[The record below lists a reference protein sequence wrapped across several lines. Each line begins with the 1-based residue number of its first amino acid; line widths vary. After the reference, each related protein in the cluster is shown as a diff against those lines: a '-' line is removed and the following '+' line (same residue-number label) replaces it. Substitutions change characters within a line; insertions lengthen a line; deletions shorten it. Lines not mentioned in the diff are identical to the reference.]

1 MNAADAGLIAA
12 TGYVVGLIGWIL
24 WDASRRPE
32 RNERKD
38 ERTMNLR
45 STLRALWHRIVPR
58 RHHTPEQLMKIELER
73 RLRWRVDSRLE
84 RAIRAN
90 RLPAE
95 DARAVRREYKRL
107 IRSRGAD
114 ALQLAVNYAATL
126 APPEQERTSW

>member
-1 MNAADAGLIAA
+1 MTAADAGLIAA

-24 WDASRRPE
+24 WDASRPE
-32 RNERKD
+32 RNER

-58 RHHTPEQLMKIELER
+58 KHLTPEQLMKIELER

-84 RAIRAN
+84 CAIRAN
-90 RLPAE
+90 RLPEE

-107 IRSRGAD
+107 IRARGAD

-126 APPEQERTSW
+126 APREQERTSW

>member
-1 MNAADAGLIAA
+1 MTAADAGLIA
-12 TGYVVGLIGWIL
+12 TTCYVVGLIGWIL
-24 WDASRRPE
+24 WDASRPE

-45 STLRALWHRIVPR
+45 SALRALWHRIVPR
-58 RHHTPEQLMKIELER
+58 KHLTPEQLMKIELER

-84 RAIRAN
+84 CAIRAN
-90 RLPAE
+90 RLPEE

-107 IRSRGAD
+107 IRARGAD

-126 APPEQERTSW
+126 APREQERTSW

>member
-1 MNAADAGLIAA
+1 MTAADAGLIAA

-24 WDASRRPE
+24 WDASRPE

-45 STLRALWHRIVPR
+45 SALRALWHRIVPR
-58 RHHTPEQLMKIELER
+58 KHLTPEQLMKIELER

-90 RLPAE
+90 RLPEE

-107 IRSRGAD
+107 IRARGAD

-126 APPEQERTSW
+126 APREQGRTPW

>member
-1 MNAADAGLIAA
+1 MTAADAGLIAA

-38 ERTMNLR
+38 ERMNLR
-45 STLRALWHRIVPR
+45 SAFRALWHRIVPR

-84 RAIRAN
+84 CAIRAN
-90 RLPAE
+90 RLPEE

-107 IRSRGAD
+107 IRARGAD
-114 ALQLAVNYAATL
+114 ALQLAVNYAAAL
-126 APPEQERTSW
+126 APREQERTSW

>member
-1 MNAADAGLIAA
+1 MTAADAGLIAA

-24 WDASRRPE
+24 WDASRPE

-38 ERTMNLR
+38 ERMNLR
-45 STLRALWHRIVPR
+45 SAFRALWHRIVPR
-58 RHHTPEQLMKIELER
+58 RHRTPEQLMKIELER

-90 RLPAE
+90 RLPEE

-107 IRSRGAD
+107 IRARGAD

-126 APPEQERTSW
+126 APREGRTSWQ